1 MLWSGMVAPRVI
13 NLLLLPGTIVA
24 QVGHIT
30 GVLLTGGSKEDV
42 KKVIA
47 IDTSGTP
54 ADKGI
59 GNDGHI
65 LATTIV
71 ALVPMLACGIC
82 LYIIMMM
89 SRTGTAML
97 VAAGVDR
104 ANLTLPTSVP
114 AFWEWLR
121 NAIGLVESA
130 SHALFSVDYD
140 QLDAWLFVYL
150 LTCMTVRLAPLP
162 GTQRGAV
169 VGILIIGLLAFVT
182 SLFSPVAHETVER
195 LWNLGS
201 FATATLLF
209 ILILS
214 LTLRASVGLF
224 KIIANR

>member
-1 MLWSGMVAPRVI
+1 
-13 NLLLLPGTIVA
+13 
-24 QVGHIT
+24 
-30 GVLLTGGSKEDV
+30 
-42 KKVIA
+42 
-47 IDTSGTP
+47 
-54 ADKGI
+54 
-59 GNDGHI
+59 
-65 LATTIV
+65 
-71 ALVPMLACGIC
+71 
-82 LYIIMMM
+82 
-89 SRTGTAML
+89 
-97 VAAGVDR
+97 
-104 ANLTLPTSVP
+104 LTLPTSVP